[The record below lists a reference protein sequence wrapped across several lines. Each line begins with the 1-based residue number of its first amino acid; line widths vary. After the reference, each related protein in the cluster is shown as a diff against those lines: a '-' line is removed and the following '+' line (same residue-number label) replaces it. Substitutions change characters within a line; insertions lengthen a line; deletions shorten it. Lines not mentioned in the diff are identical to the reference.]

1 MIELLY
7 APSPNGWKI
16 SIMLEEC
23 GLAYRLKPVQL
34 DRGEQFSAEF
44 LAVSPNNKMPAIID
58 HDPPG
63 GGEPVSVFESAAILI
78 YLAEKSGRFLPQTLR
93 ERTAVL
99 EWLAWQIS
107 GLGPTLGQHGHFL
120 LYAKEPVAYA
130 RQRFREE
137 AERLYGVLDR
147 QLVKTGAYV
156 AGKDYTIADIAC
168 FPWIMTHKAQQFS
181 LENYPNVKRWY
192 ATLRAREKVQA
203 GIVAGREF
211 FGDRM
216 RVRSDAERS
225 NQQAQQQQQ
234 Q

>member
-23 GLAYRLKPVQL
+23 GLAYRLTPVQL
-34 DRGEQFSAEF
+34 DRGEQFSAGF
-44 LAVSPNNKMPAIID
+44 LEVSPNNKMPAIID

-78 YLAEKSGRFLPQTLR
+78 YLAEKSGRFLPQSLR

-107 GLGPTLGQHGHFL
+107 GLGPMLGQHGHFL
-120 LYAKEPVAYA
+120 LYAKEPVPYA

-147 QLVKTGAYV
+147 QLAKTGAYV

-181 LENYPNVKRWY
+181 LEDYPHVKRWY
-192 ATLRAREKVQA
+192 ATVRAREKVQA

-225 NQQAQQQQQ
+225 NQQAQQQQ
-234 Q
+234 